1 MNDIVRI
8 IGTGVIVLAGLIAAA
23 AVVAGLV
30 ALSSLIIWLLWNALV
45 PALIT
50 NGPTISYFQ
59 AVLVNFVLVIF
70 SGLFKGATS

>member
-1 MNDIVRI
+1 MKDIAAI
-8 IGTGVIVLAGLIAAA
+8 IGLGVIIVVL
-23 AVVAGLV
+23 VVGGV

-59 AVLVNFVLVIF
+59 AVLVNFALAIF
-70 SGLFKGATS
+70 SGLVKGTSK